1 MRLAYA
7 VAFFLTAGMAG
18 GAAIADASQSVDL
31 VLVLL
36 VDVSGSISASDLDL
50 QRRGYAA
57 AFREPDLARAIALGP
72 SQAIAVSYVEWA
84 GPEHQEVIVP
94 CTVLASRND
103 ALRLSRALATS
114 APTSGQGTSIS
125 AALIFAAELYKTCPV
140 AAARLVI
147 DVSGNGPNNIGPDIL
162 AARDAVLATGA
173 TINGL
178 PVAALTGVSTGSS
191 VNGDWLDAYY
201 ESCVSGGP
209 GAFVLPVDDPSR
221 FAATILRKLIT
232 EIALSPERLYYAGQ
246 ERRAP
251 FDCYLIGQRPGR

>member
-1 MRLAYA
+1 MRLAWA
-7 VAFFLTAGMAG
+7 VAIFLTAGMTG
-18 GAAIADASQSVDL
+18 GAANANASQSVDL
-31 VLVLL
+31 VLVLM
-36 VDVSGSISASDLDL
+36 VDVSGSMSASELDL

-57 AFREPDLARAIALGP
+57 AFREPDLARAIVLGP

-103 ALRLSRALATS
+103 ALRLSQTLTTS
-114 APTSGQGTSIS
+114 ALTSGRGTSIS
-125 AALIFAAELYKTCPV
+125 DALIFAATLYKTCPV

-178 PVAALTGVSTGSS
+178 PMTAL
-191 VNGDWLDAYY
+191 NGFSAGRSPNADWLEAYF
-201 ESCVSGGP
+201 EVCVSGGP
-209 GAFVLPVDDPSR
+209 GAFVLPVDDLSR
-221 FAATILRKLIT
+221 FAATILRKLIM
-232 EIALSPERLYYAGQ
+232 EIALGQERLYYAEQ
-246 ERRAP
+246 ERRPP